1 VGNDEVEVDFWK
13 LQAARAMA
21 MHTQPYFIHA
31 CRRSRTGRA
40 GIPACYNSGGVQLA
54 SPLARGRG
62 TGEGRTR
69 VGVVVCLCHLLPPV
83 ADKAARLSL
92 SLARQGQKLLSV
104 YIYATRLG
112 PARAVLL
119 HAMQITVWRHVTVCC
134 YMGMGIGHVWE
145 WDHGLE
151 LLAFGTFSTAPAGE
165 AREKKQDPGH
175 SGRSIPGARRVGV
188 ATRHRAAAGQ
198 GATQR
203 NERTGAGRTPHT
215 HRCQPD
221 RVVRFGIHQ
230 GNAARRMPCPR
241 VALRACVPALAC
253 PGSGRCSPAHMQP
266 KVAAAL
272 AHMHGTA
279 RQGKA
284 RQGILHT
291 NSIPAPYIAIPE
303 QPFTVVTIIRA
314 PCMDTPTD

>member
-1 VGNDEVEVDFWK
+1 VCRTSARESQIRCGGPTVLWARNERPGNVPRELANVGNDEVEVDFWK
-13 LQAARAMA
+13 LQAAPR
-21 MHTQPYFIHA
+21 HGHA
-31 CRRSRTGRA
+31 YTTILYSCVPPEPDRTSR
-40 GIPACYNSGGVQLA
+40 NSGGVQLA

-165 AREKKQDPGH
+165 AREKK
-175 SGRSIPGARRVGV
+175 
-188 ATRHRAAAGQ
+188 
-198 GATQR
+198 
-203 NERTGAGRTPHT
+203 TG
-215 HRCQPD
+215 
-221 RVVRFGIHQ
+221 
-230 GNAARRMPCPR
+230 PR
-241 VALRACVPALAC
+241 ALRQIDSRGASRRRRHPA
-253 PGSGRCSPAHMQP
+253 PGSGRSRRNATQRTHRRRAHAAHPSMPA
-266 KVAAAL
+266 
-272 AHMHGTA
+272 
-279 RQGKA
+279 
-284 RQGILHT
+284 
-291 NSIPAPYIAIPE
+291 
-303 QPFTVVTIIRA
+303 
-314 PCMDTPTD
+314 

>member
-1 VGNDEVEVDFWK
+1 LATSGN
-13 LQAARAMA
+13 
-21 MHTQPYFIHA
+21 
-31 CRRSRTGRA
+31 
-40 GIPACYNSGGVQLA
+40 GITA
-54 SPLARGRG
+54 SN
-62 TGEGRTR
+62 
-69 VGVVVCLCHLLPPV
+69 C
-83 ADKAARLSL
+83 
-92 SLARQGQKLLSV
+92 LLS
-104 YIYATRLG
+104 G
-112 PARAVLL
+112 PFPPPRPVK
-119 HAMQITVWRHVTVCC
+119 
-134 YMGMGIGHVWE
+134 
-145 WDHGLE
+145 
-151 LLAFGTFSTAPAGE
+151 
-165 AREKKQDPGH
+165 REKKKQDPGH

-241 VALRACVPALAC
+241 VALRAC
-253 PGSGRCSPAHMQP
+253 SPARLRPACSQKWP
-266 KVAAAL
+266 RRL
-272 AHMHGTA
+272 RTCTA

-284 RQGILHT
+284 YTQL
-291 NSIPAPYIAIPE
+291 PAPYIAIPE